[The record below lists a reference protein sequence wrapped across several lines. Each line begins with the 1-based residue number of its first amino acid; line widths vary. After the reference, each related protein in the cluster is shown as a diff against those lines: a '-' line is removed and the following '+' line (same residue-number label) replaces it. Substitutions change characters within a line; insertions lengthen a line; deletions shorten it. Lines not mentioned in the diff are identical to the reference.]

1 MTLIAEKIE
10 HVHRPNS
17 LIHLIKSVN
26 VFVLF
31 LIASSDLWSNNNINN
46 GQSHFLITFNNGSAE
61 YSNQTPS
68 NFNFNTTHQQKFKD
82 HIYDGMFGF
91 VNTIPNPYD
100 TWHTG
105 ELDHTPNDEKGYM
118 YLISLDKIESVIFN
132 STVDKL
138 CNGRCY
144 EFSAYL
150 ANIGMKSDVYIE
162 PNLRF
167 EVRDAAN
174 QSHLLASLI
183 TGDIPECDTMAWS
196 KYSVSFA
203 PLTSSV
209 VLLMISTANS
219 TLGNDLAI
227 DDIELRVSPIADS
240 CSCSSG

>member
-1 MTLIAEKIE
+1 
-10 HVHRPNS
+10 
-17 LIHLIKSVN
+17 
-26 VFVLF
+26 
-31 LIASSDLWSNNNINN
+31 
-46 GQSHFLITFNNGSAE
+46 
-61 YSNQTPS
+61 
-68 NFNFNTTHQQKFKD
+68 
-82 HIYDGMFGF
+82 MFGF
-91 VNTIPNPYD
+91 VNAIPNPYN

-105 ELDHTPNDEKGYM
+105 ALDHTPNDEKGYM
-118 YLISLDKIESVIFN
+118 CLISLNGIESVIFN

-138 CNGRCY
+138 CNGQCY

-150 ANIGMKSDVYIE
+150 ANVGKKNHFIE

-196 KYSVSFA
+196 KYSVSFV
-203 PLTSSV
+203 PLTRSV
-209 VLLMISTANS
+209 VLLMISMANS

-240 CSCSSG
+240 CSYSSG